1 MTTGVTII
9 GGLIEA
15 YAPLT
20 NIVPANSMK
29 AGRLPA
35 NITIPALL
43 VRRTSGFERQQLKR
57 GSVVRWV
64 DRVSVT
70 ARVVAYRDLE
80 KILGLVVTCCAGRVG
95 DIGGAQRVSI
105 LNAGI
110 GPELEG
116 PADSFEQT
124 QDFRVTYEV

>member
-9 GGLIEA
+9 GGLIEVH
-15 YAPLT
+15 APLT
-20 NIVPANSMK
+20 NIVPTSRMK
-29 AGRLPA
+29 AGRLA
-35 NITIPALL
+35 VGIEIPALL

-80 KILGLVVTCCAGRVG
+80 TILGLVVACCAGRGG

-124 QDFRVTYEV
+124 QDFRVTYEL